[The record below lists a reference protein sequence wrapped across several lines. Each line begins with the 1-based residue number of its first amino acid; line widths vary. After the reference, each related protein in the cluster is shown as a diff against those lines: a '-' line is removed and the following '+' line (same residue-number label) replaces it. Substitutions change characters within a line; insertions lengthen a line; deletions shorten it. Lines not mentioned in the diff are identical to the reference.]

1 MPQEIKITSRR
12 SAATCLSDANQRHL
26 RSNRSGLAGGA
37 FTPRGSW
44 VCDGGLD
51 FQQGA
56 SEARHDTGGPV
67 KRLTLDEMYAHAETV
82 AKAARSAETNP
93 RQQRDRRLIAKEM
106 MRIINERRGHER
118 TA

>member
-1 MPQEIKITSRR
+1 MQTSATA
-12 SAATCLSDANQRHL
+12 AATAAASPVDALTRKDFACFHD
-26 RSNRSGLAGGA
+26 S
-37 FTPRGSW
+37 TP
-44 VCDGGLD
+44 
-51 FQQGA
+51 GA